1 MGIRPSTVERHLA
14 DLRARSGLTAEQ
26 LIYAGRAAGLL
37 DVPSLEPKVSRP
49 NLAHRFL
56 RANALGL
63 DGHEP
68 EEPGVWFETSG
79 TSYGQTALLHPS
91 LRPDPEEAP
100 RWRSRNK
107 AVVRRFFDEALS
119 NGALGILD
127 EICSPDYRLYSTL
140 SGPDA
145 IDRDG
150 VKELVRSFL
159 VSFPDARIT
168 IEDIVAEGDLVAARM
183 MEQGTHA
190 GTFREIPPTGRRVTY
205 GSMTF
210 LRVVDGRIVEHWGL
224 LDLPSLLEQLQG
236 PRG

>member
-1 MGIRPSTVERHLA
+1 MTIG
-14 DLRARSGLTAEQ
+14 D
-26 LIYAGRAAGLL
+26 
-37 DVPSLEPKVSRP
+37 
-49 NLAHRFL
+49 
-56 RANALGL
+56 
-63 DGHEP
+63 
-68 EEPGVWFETSG
+68 
-79 TSYGQTALLHPS
+79 
-91 LRPDPEEAP
+91 
-100 RWRSRNK
+100 NK

-119 NGALGILD
+119 NGALGVLD
-127 EICSPDYRLYSTL
+127 EVCSPDYRLYSTL

-190 GTFREIPPTGRRVTY
+190 GVFREIPPTGRRVTY

-210 LRVVDGRIVEHWGL
+210 LRVVEGRIVEHWGL
-224 LDLPSLLEQLQG
+224 LDLPSLLAQLQG
-236 PRG
+236 VRS